1 MREDTPLEERSGSLS
16 TDDDHAIDTLIR
28 QRPQILRVKL
38 AVLATQI
45 FERLQIRTANR
56 AKLDEEQLAASS
68 ALLQWDELF
77 GAHRLLDEA
86 SRRFWLEQQA
96 KLAAEVRVQ
105 DVDCWR
111 DVAQAMN
118 DFLSAWEALEQ
129 SAARGEFLREQHK
142 EDEP

>member
-1 MREDTPLEERSGSLS
+1 MSA
-16 TDDDHAIDTLIR
+16 DDDHAIDSLIR

-45 FERLQIRTANR
+45 FERLRIRTANQE
-56 AKLDEEQLAASS
+56 KLEAEQLLVST

-96 KLAAEVRVQ
+96 KLSAEVRVQ

-111 DVAQAMN
+111 DVAQVMN
-118 DFLSAWEALEQ
+118 DFLNAWEALEQ
-129 SAARGEFLREQHK
+129 SAVRGEFLKEQDK
-142 EDEP
+142 EEES

>member
-1 MREDTPLEERSGSLS
+1 MSAE
-16 TDDDHAIDTLIR
+16 DDHAIDTLIR

-45 FERLQIRTANR
+45 FERLRIRTANQER
-56 AKLDEEQLAASS
+56 LEAEQLLVST

-77 GAHRLLDEA
+77 GAHRLLDEG

-96 KLAAEVRVQ
+96 KLSAEVRGQ

-111 DVAQAMN
+111 DVAQVMN
-118 DFLSAWEALEQ
+118 DFLTAWEALEQ
-129 SAARGEFLREQHK
+129 SAVRGEFLKEQNK
-142 EDEP
+142 EEEL